1 MGLDINYSD
10 GQTPLEEEEKDGLLI
25 NSVTTRGELDEF
37 EQHGVEKANE
47 WLLNRNF
54 GFEKILTEDFAKNLH
69 RIMFA
74 DVWSWAGEFRKTNKN
89 IEVDKSMITIELKN
103 LFDDCKYWIENKT
116 FSEDEIAV
124 RLSHRIV
131 LIHPFANGNG
141 RHSRLIADILINKG
155 FGKSYFTWGSK
166 SLIKIGEARSV
177 YLKALREA
185 DNLDYDALILFAR
198 S

>member
-37 EQHGVEKANE
+37 EQLGVEKANE

-185 DNLDYDALILFAR
+185 DNLAYDALILFAR